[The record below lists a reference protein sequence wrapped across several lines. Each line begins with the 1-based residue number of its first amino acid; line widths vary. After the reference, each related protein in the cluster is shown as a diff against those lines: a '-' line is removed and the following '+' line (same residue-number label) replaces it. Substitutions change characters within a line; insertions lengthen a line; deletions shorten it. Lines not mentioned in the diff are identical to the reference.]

1 MSIGV
6 RVSPVSDVLKRKGTT
21 EPSAVTSLSVTS
33 KPWPYER
40 RRLLLQ
46 LNLDMTRASATG
58 DYDPRLNL
66 LNRYALFCVAWI
78 LLLIFFGG
86 QVKSTESGLSV
97 PDWPNTYGHFLL
109 TFPYEKWVGGIF
121 WEHSH
126 RLIASAA
133 GLLTVVLAIWAWRV
147 DGRRVTRRLAV
158 ASVVAVVVQGGFGG
172 LTVLLIL
179 PAWTSIVHGT
189 LAQVYL
195 CLVAAL
201 GVVTSRRWFERA
213 RVVMFDDARL
223 QRLAVITIVIVFV
236 QLLVG
241 ALVRHTEAGLAIPDF
256 PTMYGAWVPPLS
268 DAAIAASN
276 RELWQMNLPPVDRWQ
291 IISHMLHRIGAVVV
305 TIVIF
310 MTAVRIRRFH
320 RDDIW
325 YTRPALLL
333 VLLLIVQLTLGILVI
348 LTERHFI
355 ITSSH
360 VTAGAA
366 TLVTSF
372 VLMLRTGRSGPGRS
386 TARKTGGPTAVT
398 KPAVVPE
405 EVSA

>member
-1 MSIGV
+1 
-6 RVSPVSDVLKRKGTT
+6 
-21 EPSAVTSLSVTS
+21 
-33 KPWPYER
+33 
-40 RRLLLQ
+40 
-46 LNLDMTRASATG
+46 MTRASATG
-58 DYDPRLNL
+58 DYDPRLNP

-133 GLLTVVLAIWAWRV
+133 GLLTVVLAIWVWRV

-201 GVVTSRRWFERA
+201 GVVTSRRWFERT
-213 RVVMFDDARL
+213 RVVMFNDARL
-223 QRLAVITIVIVFV
+223 QPR
-236 QLLVG
+236 Q
-241 ALVRHTEAGLAIPDF
+241 
-256 PTMYGAWVPPLS
+256 
-268 DAAIAASN
+268 
-276 RELWQMNLPPVDRWQ
+276 
-291 IISHMLHRIGAVVV
+291 
-305 TIVIF
+305 
-310 MTAVRIRRFH
+310 
-320 RDDIW
+320 
-325 YTRPALLL
+325 
-333 VLLLIVQLTLGILVI
+333 
-348 LTERHFI
+348 
-355 ITSSH
+355 
-360 VTAGAA
+360 
-366 TLVTSF
+366 
-372 VLMLRTGRSGPGRS
+372 
-386 TARKTGGPTAVT
+386 
-398 KPAVVPE
+398 
-405 EVSA
+405 